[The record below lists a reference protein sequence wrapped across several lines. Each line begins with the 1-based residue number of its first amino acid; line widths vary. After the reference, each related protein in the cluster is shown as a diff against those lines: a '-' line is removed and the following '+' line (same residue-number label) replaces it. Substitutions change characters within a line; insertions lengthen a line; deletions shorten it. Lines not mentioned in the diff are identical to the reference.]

1 MAFVKPGS
9 FVARVK
15 HFLKKKELVTA
26 SHRNY
31 DFGGNKAPSLCRPG
45 YLQQQLPKHITF
57 DTVLALG

>member
-15 HFLKKKELVTA
+15 YFKKKGLVTA
-26 SHRNY
+26 SHRNHDY
-31 DFGGNKAPSLCRPG
+31 GGKKAPSPCSPG